1 MFTAS
6 LFSSSGLFQVIKP
19 TPVIRQQELPHRA
32 LPHQYCKSLL
42 HHALPHQSRKSSH
55 IVHYLTNTAARAS
68 HIMPYLTSPA
78 RAPTSCPT
86 SPVLQQEPPTSC
98 PTSPVLQELPH
109 RALPHQYCK
118 SSHIMPYLTS
128 PARATTLCQ
137 SCKNSHIIEELPG
150 CDQRN
155 SASVMQRTTVF
166 MNLRTSMFVFV
177 LKTNKC

>member
-86 SPVLQQEPPTSC
+86 SPILQELPHHALPHQSC
-98 PTSPVLQELPH
+98 KSYHIMPVLQELPH
-109 RALPHQYCK
+109 HR
-118 SSHIMPYLTS
+118 
-128 PARATTLCQ
+128 RATRLR
-137 SCKNSHIIEELPG
+137 SEELCV
-150 CDQRN
+150 CDAKNHCIYELENFYVCVCFENQ
-155 SASVMQRTTVF
+155 
-166 MNLRTSMFVFV
+166 
-177 LKTNKC
+177 